1 MISRRLS
8 RDAWAA
14 IVIVLLFPR
23 DDKFIAM
30 AEAEV
35 IKFLAEVD
43 EKQKILEEIV
53 SETV

>member
-1 MISRRLS
+1 MIVR
-8 RDAWAA
+8 
-14 IVIVLLFPR
+14 IPR